1 MISKVE
7 FRGQPIGYRLVD
19 GEQQTVYSDEFELLM
34 VDDREDGSQDVRQV
48 GYVWEKPDRRI
59 TLIRRVSDEHLATIQ
74 RLVSEAKGHDYP
86 ISQPCEIP
94 EPMEDD
100 EDEDFDDDEG

>member
-7 FRGQPIGYRLVD
+7 FQGQPIGYRLID
-19 GEQQTVYSDEFELLM
+19 GEHQTVYSDEFELLM
-34 VDDREDGSQDVRQV
+34 VDDREDGNPAVRQV

-59 TLIRRVSDEHLATIQ
+59 TLIRRVDEQSLVMIQ
-74 RLVSEAKGHDYP
+74 RLVKEARGHDYP

-94 EPMEDD
+94 ESID
-100 EDEDFDDDEG
+100 EDEEGDFDDDEG